1 MNRVLRKRILRDV
14 KSNFMRYLA
23 LILLIVMGMYIVV
36 SMVGSAETIMDKQAD
51 LAAGVIVMILFT
63 YVISVFVMHQIQR
76 DRYIV
81 CIGS

>member
-36 SMVGSAETIMDKQAD
+36 SMVGSAETIMDKQAGIT
-51 LAAGVIVMILFT
+51 AGVIVMILFT
-63 YVISVFVMHQIQR
+63 YVISVFVMHQI
-76 DRYIV
+76 
-81 CIGS
+81 